1 MTPLEAKVV
10 ETLYAGGH
18 QPNSKMCVMEA
29 AAYVAGEK
37 WSDHPSCVS
46 PLLGA
51 FLRSW
56 NDAILDDKA
65 RTDLLAPL
73 IPLVLG
79 TTKAGDNERSRLA
92 WEWLCREFVPA
103 WLDLVPSLQG
113 HARTLRDCPIEDILP
128 KLLEAKKDSYAAGA
142 AAGDA
147 AWAAAWAAARAAAGA
162 AAGAAVRDALK
173 PMTAKLQASVVELVK
188 RMAAVEERTYQIK
201 RPLRINGYMLAVE
214 RERDGK

>member
-147 AWAAAWAAARAAAGA
+147 AWAAARA
-162 AAGAAVRDALK
+162 ALK

>member
-142 AAGDA
+142 AAG
-147 AWAAAWAAARAAAGA
+147 
-162 AAGAAVRDALK
+162 AAVRDALK